1 MNKKQTSNVV
11 PKLNLEKNAFSSKSA
26 PNSARSNHSETST
39 KNPVVLK
46 DEKYLA
52 WKRRKEYQP
61 TRPASANRPKAPLK
75 MTKSLTF
82 SSRTSVALKED
93 EIINHRVLVAQ
104 PQPQTPEK
112 ELTVLDELVIDTSLN
127 ISDKI
132 CTSAINVM
140 LLATKKFSVVDEDIL
155 LNVETLSYILEDSH
169 IQTDEKEKQLSA
181 LLKNMKKLEHAL
193 ALTDRILNNT
203 ETTKQ

>member
-1 MNKKQTSNVV
+1 
-11 PKLNLEKNAFSSKSA
+11 
-26 PNSARSNHSETST
+26 
-39 KNPVVLK
+39 
-46 DEKYLA
+46 
-52 WKRRKEYQP
+52 
-61 TRPASANRPKAPLK
+61 

-82 SSRTSVALKED
+82 SSRTREKSISIYFNALLGFVYDLNFLVIILLYFLIETPASVALKED

>member
-1 MNKKQTSNVV
+1 
-11 PKLNLEKNAFSSKSA
+11 
-26 PNSARSNHSETST
+26 
-39 KNPVVLK
+39 
-46 DEKYLA
+46 
-52 WKRRKEYQP
+52 
-61 TRPASANRPKAPLK
+61 
-75 MTKSLTF
+75 
-82 SSRTSVALKED
+82 
-93 EIINHRVLVAQ
+93 
-104 PQPQTPEK
+104 
-112 ELTVLDELVIDTSLN
+112 
-127 ISDKI
+127 
-132 CTSAINVM
+132 M